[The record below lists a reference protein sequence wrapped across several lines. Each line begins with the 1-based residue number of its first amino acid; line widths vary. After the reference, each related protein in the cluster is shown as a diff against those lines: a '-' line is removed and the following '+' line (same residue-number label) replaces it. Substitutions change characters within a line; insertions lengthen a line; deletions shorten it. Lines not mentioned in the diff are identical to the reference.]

1 MMSEKVPI
9 GFKCKKCGQLH
20 YPRHGRC
27 LNCKHSEFQ
36 EIDLPTEGNLV
47 TYTILK
53 APPTGIDRS
62 LLYLGIVDLGEVNYT
77 GQIEVD
83 DPSNLKI
90 GMKLKATWKQV
101 RKING
106 KPVYGFVWVN

>member
-1 MMSEKVPI
+1 MSEKVPI
-9 GFKCKKCGQLH
+9 GFKCKNCGKIH

-36 EIDLPTEGNLV
+36 ETDLPFEGKLV

-53 APPTGIDRS
+53 APPTGIDKF
-62 LLYLGIVDLGEVNYT
+62 LLYLGIIDLGEVKYT

-83 DPSNLKI
+83 DPSNIKI

-101 RKING
+101 RIIDG
-106 KPVYGFVWVN
+106 KPVYGFVWIN